1 MMINFIRIEKLESEI
16 STLRRELNENNK
28 EYIMREISIRQNQI
42 DYLKR

>member
-1 MMINFIRIEKLESEI
+1 MMINYIRITKLESEI
-16 STLRRELNENNK
+16 SMLCRELNESNK

>member
-1 MMINFIRIEKLESEI
+1 MMINFIRIERLENEI
-16 STLRRELNENNK
+16 SMLRRELNENNK